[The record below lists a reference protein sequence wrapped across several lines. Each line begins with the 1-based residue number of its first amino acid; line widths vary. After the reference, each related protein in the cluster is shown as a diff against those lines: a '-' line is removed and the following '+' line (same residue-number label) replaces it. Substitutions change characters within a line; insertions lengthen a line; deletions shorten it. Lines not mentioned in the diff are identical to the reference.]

1 MKFLLELGSCY
12 RSSSSSKQT
21 QDHEMIRSRV
31 RRSKSAESAQ
41 QWRPALVA
49 ISEEGVA
56 SGHEGK
62 AQSDKISSK
71 KGRKAKA
78 RSLSCISHDELSG
91 GNNAPVFVPAA
102 FAATPFMF

>member
-12 RSSSSSKQT
+12 RSSSSKQT

-41 QWRPALVA
+41 QWRPALVP
-49 ISEEGVA
+49 ISEDGVA

-62 AQSDKISSK
+62 VQSEKISSK

-78 RSLSCISHDELSG
+78 RSLSSISHDELSG
-91 GNNAPVFVPAA
+91 GNNVSVFVPAA